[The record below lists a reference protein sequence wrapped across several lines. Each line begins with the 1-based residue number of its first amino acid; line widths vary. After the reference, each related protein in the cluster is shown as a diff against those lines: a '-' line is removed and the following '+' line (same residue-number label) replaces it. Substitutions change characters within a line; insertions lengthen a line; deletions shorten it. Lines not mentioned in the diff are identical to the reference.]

1 MFTSFLPLVV
11 FHVLLRDPFH
21 SVDLDLYVSAGRDR
35 VRDFVDRLLVDL
47 HAVDGQTRPR
57 VQLFV
62 TDMALEVLRLLMLD
76 QNLLV
81 VELAIAVPEQVERKD
96 SKSGIPQRDMKDTE
110 KV

>member
-1 MFTSFLPLVV
+1 
-11 FHVLLRDPFH
+11 
-21 SVDLDLYVSAGRDR
+21 
-35 VRDFVDRLLVDL
+35 VDL
-47 HAVDGQTRPR
+47 HAVDGQARPR

-96 SKSGIPQRDMKDTE
+96 SKTGIPQRDMKDTE